1 MKKIFKTLNH
11 LINYLFQ
18 MIKINFLLLI
28 NHFKKKNSLNIFNV
42 KEKHLF
48 IKENLF
54 YSKKFKK
61 NLYLIINLII
71 FEKILINKI

>member
-28 NHFKKKNSLNIFNV
+28 NHFNKKNYLNIFNV
-42 KEKHLF
+42 KEKSLF
-48 IKENLF
+48 IKENF
-54 YSKKFKK
+54 FHSKKFKK

-71 FEKILINKI
+71 FKKILISKI

>member
-28 NHFKKKNSLNIFNV
+28 SHFNKKNYLSIFNV
-42 KEKHLF
+42 KEKNLF
-48 IKENLF
+48 IKENFF

-61 NLYLIINLII
+61 NLYLIINLIV
-71 FEKILINKI
+71 FKKILISKI

>member
-28 NHFKKKNSLNIFNV
+28 NHFDKKNYLNIFNV
-42 KEKHLF
+42 KEKYLF

-54 YSKKFKK
+54 FLKKFKK
-61 NLYLIINLII
+61 NLCLIIDLITFKI
-71 FEKILINKI
+71 ILIKKI

>member
-28 NHFKKKNSLNIFNV
+28 NHFDKKNYLNIFNV
-42 KEKHLF
+42 KEKYLF
-48 IKENLF
+48 IKENFF

-61 NLYLIINLII
+61 SLCLIINLII
-71 FEKILINKI
+71 FKKILISKI

>member
-28 NHFKKKNSLNIFNV
+28 NHFDKKNYLNIFNV
-42 KEKHLF
+42 KEKYLF
-48 IKENLF
+48 IKKNFF
-54 YSKKFKK
+54 YSKKLKK
-61 NLYLIINLII
+61 NLCLIINLII
-71 FEKILINKI
+71 FKKILMNKI

>member
-28 NHFKKKNSLNIFNV
+28 SHFNKKNYLSIFNV

-48 IKENLF
+48 IKENFFFL
-54 YSKKFKK
+54 KKFKK
-61 NLYLIINLII
+61 NLYLIINLIV
-71 FEKILINKI
+71 FKKILISKI

>member
-28 NHFKKKNSLNIFNV
+28 NHFNKKNYPNILNV
-42 KEKHLF
+42 KEKHF
-48 IKENLF
+48 AYKENGT
-54 YSKKFKK
+54 SSVSS
-61 NLYLIINLII
+61 
-71 FEKILINKI
+71 

>member
-1 MKKIFKTLNH
+1 MKKIFKTLNY

-18 MIKINFLLLI
+18 MIKINSLLLI
-28 NHFKKKNSLNIFNV
+28 NYFNKKNYLNIFNV

-48 IKENLF
+48 IKENF
-54 YSKKFKK
+54 FNSKIFKK

>member
-28 NHFKKKNSLNIFNV
+28 NHFNKKNYLNIFNV
-42 KEKHLF
+42 KKKHLF
-48 IKENLF
+48 IKENFLS
-54 YSKKFKK
+54 SKKLKK
-61 NLYLIINLII
+61 NLYLKINLII
-71 FEKILINKI
+71 FEKILISKI

>member
-28 NHFKKKNSLNIFNV
+28 NHFNKKNYLNIFNV
-42 KEKHLF
+42 KEKSLF
-48 IKENLF
+48 IKENFF
-54 YSKKFKK
+54 Y
-61 NLYLIINLII
+61 
-71 FEKILINKI
+71 

>member
-18 MIKINFLLLI
+18 VIKINFLLLI
-28 NHFKKKNSLNIFNV
+28 NHFNKKNYLNIFNV
-42 KEKHLF
+42 KEKYLF
-48 IKENLF
+48 VEENLF

-61 NLYLIINLII
+61 NLYLMINLII

>member
-28 NHFKKKNSLNIFNV
+28 NHFNKKNYLNIFYV
-42 KEKHLF
+42 KEKYLF
-48 IKENLF
+48 IKENFF
-54 YSKKFKK
+54 YSKKLKK
-61 NLYLIINLII
+61 NLCLIINLII
-71 FEKILINKI
+71 FKKILINKI

>member
-28 NHFKKKNSLNIFNV
+28 NHFDKKNYLNIFNV
-42 KEKHLF
+42 KEKYLF
-48 IKENLF
+48 IKENFF
-54 YSKKFKK
+54 YSKKLKK
-61 NLYLIINLII
+61 NLCLIINLII
-71 FEKILINKI
+71 FKKILISKI

>member
-28 NHFKKKNSLNIFNV
+28 NHFNKKNYLNIFNL
-42 KEKHLF
+42 KEKHIF
-48 IKENLF
+48 VKENFFNL
-54 YSKKFKK
+54 KKFKK

>member
-1 MKKIFKTLNH
+1 MKKILKTLNH

-18 MIKINFLLLI
+18 VIKINFILLI
-28 NHFKKKNSLNIFNV
+28 NNFNKKNYPNIFNV

-71 FEKILINKI
+71 FKKILIIKI

>member
-18 MIKINFLLLI
+18 MIKINFLLSI
-28 NHFKKKNSLNIFNV
+28 NHFNKKNYLNIFNV

-48 IKENLF
+48 IKEKFFNL
-54 YSKKFKK
+54 KIFKK

>member
-1 MKKIFKTLNH
+1 MKKILKTFNH

-18 MIKINFLLLI
+18 KIKINFLLLI
-28 NHFKKKNSLNIFNV
+28 NNFNKKNYLNIFNV
-42 KEKHLF
+42 REKHLF

-71 FEKILINKI
+71 FKKILIN

>member
-18 MIKINFLLLI
+18 IIKINFLLLI
-28 NHFKKKNSLNIFNV
+28 NHFNKKNYLNIFNL

-48 IKENLF
+48 VKENF
-54 YSKKFKK
+54 FNSKKFKK
-61 NLYLIINLII
+61 NLYLMINLII
-71 FEKILINKI
+71 FKKILISKI

>member
-1 MKKIFKTLNH
+1 MKKILKTLNH

-18 MIKINFLLLI
+18 VIKINFILLI
-28 NHFKKKNSLNIFNV
+28 NNFNKKNYPNIFNV
-42 KEKHLF
+42 KEKHIF
-48 IKENLF
+48 VKENLF

-71 FEKILINKI
+71 FKKILISKI

>member
-11 LINYLFQ
+11 LINYLSQ

-28 NHFKKKNSLNIFNV
+28 NHFNKKNYLNIFNV
-42 KEKHLF
+42 KEKYLF

-54 YSKKFKK
+54 FLKKFKK
-61 NLYLIINLII
+61 NLCLIIDLITFKI
-71 FEKILINKI
+71 ILIKKI

>member
-1 MKKIFKTLNH
+1 MKKILKTLNH

-18 MIKINFLLLI
+18 VIKINFILLI
-28 NHFKKKNSLNIFNV
+28 NNFNKKNYLNIFNV
-42 KEKHLF
+42 REKHLF

-71 FEKILINKI
+71 FKKILISKI

>member
-28 NHFKKKNSLNIFNV
+28 NHFNKKDYLNIFNL

-48 IKENLF
+48 VKENF
-54 YSKKFKK
+54 FNSKKFKK
-61 NLYLIINLII
+61 NLYLTINLIM
-71 FEKILINKI
+71 FEKILIIKI